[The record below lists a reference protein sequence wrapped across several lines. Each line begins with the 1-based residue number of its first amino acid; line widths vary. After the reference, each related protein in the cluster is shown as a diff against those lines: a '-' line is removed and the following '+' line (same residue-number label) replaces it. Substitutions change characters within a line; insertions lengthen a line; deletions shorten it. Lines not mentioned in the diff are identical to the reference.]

1 MHTVL
6 ALNTSRKYR
15 FMLILRKLV
24 FTLLTFST
32 ALYLLHPS
40 DAEATYW
47 FNVKLDNFSGDS
59 IKITEVK
66 VKAKNGSRKSC
77 HSAKN
82 RVVKNG
88 TSTLKPRCPAS
99 AQKWQRQI
107 RVSFYCDY
115 GRLGTNG
122 AYRTL
127 NFPRGAKKFF
137 ARDHA
142 QKNGDKYV
150 VRIKTSDC

>member
-40 DAEATYW
+40 EAAAYL
-47 FNVKLDNFSGDS
+47 FNVKVVNNSGET
-59 IKITEVK
+59 IRITSVSAK
-66 VKAKNGSRKSC
+66 PKNGQRKYC
-77 HSAKN
+77 DGDMMYLA
-82 RVVKNG
+82 NG
-88 TSTLKPRCPAS
+88 SNTIEPFCIAS

-107 RVSFYCDY
+107 RVNFKCDS
-115 GRLGTNG
+115 GNG
-122 AYRTL
+122 AYRQL
-127 NFPRGAKKFF
+127 NFPRGSKKFF
-137 ARDHA
+137 DRDHA